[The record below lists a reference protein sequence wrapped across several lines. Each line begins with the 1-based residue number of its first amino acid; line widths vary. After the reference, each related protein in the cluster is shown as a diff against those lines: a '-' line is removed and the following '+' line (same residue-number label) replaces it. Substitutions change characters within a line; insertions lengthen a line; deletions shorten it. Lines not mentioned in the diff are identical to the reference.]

1 MFVLVLSGC
10 RFDSYHRRVAGDN
23 ARVLPRQAGSTPAW
37 AGARG
42 NARPTG
48 RRKTPHFTKENQLL
62 CFTVSAG
69 CYTLHHEEAA
79 MPSKKK
85 KEKTANENIKGG
97 AEAYTPTRI
106 EWLCVELNSLSF
118 FDWRTEDVGLHA
130 MFVPKTGDPDTVLVK
145 FTFTDNVDADSKN
158 ALIRMAKDVIK
169 HYACTRGWDTWLK
182 MEVKIEMHEE

>member
-1 MFVLVLSGC
+1 
-10 RFDSYHRRVAGDN
+10 
-23 ARVLPRQAGSTPAW
+23 
-37 AGARG
+37 
-42 NARPTG
+42 
-48 RRKTPHFTKENQLL
+48 
-62 CFTVSAG
+62 
-69 CYTLHHEEAA
+69 

-85 KEKTANENIKGG
+85 KDKKIANENINGG
-97 AEAYTPTRI
+97 AGAYTPTRI

-158 ALIRMAKDVIK
+158 AIIRMAKDVIK